1 MSEIVPAP
9 QTPPPG
15 AVPPTFG
22 RDPRDESLRRICLLD
37 YGLHIGGLIL
47 SAGLLSVVALI
58 LNYLKRDDAA
68 GTIYQSHMNWMIR
81 TFWWTLFW
89 MAALF
94 LPTLLLTL
102 FTFGFLGWMF
112 LLPGLWFLYRMVR
125 GLLRLLEDRPA
136 G

>member
-1 MSEIVPAP
+1 MNEIVP
-9 QTPPPG
+9 TPPPG
-15 AVPPTFG
+15 AIPLPPG

-47 SAGLLSVVALI
+47 SAGLFSVVALI

-81 TFWWTLFW
+81 TFWWTVFW

-102 FTFGFLGWMF
+102 FTFGLLGWMF

-125 GLLRLLEDRPA
+125 GLLRLLENRPA

>member
-1 MSEIVPAP
+1 MNEIVP
-9 QTPPPG
+9 TPPPSG
-15 AVPPTFG
+15 AMPLPPG

-47 SAGLLSVVALI
+47 SAGLFSVVALI

-89 MAALF
+89 MAVLF

-102 FTFGFLGWMF
+102 FTLGVLGWMF
-112 LLPGLWFLYRMVR
+112 LLPSLWFLYRMVR
-125 GLLRLLEDRPA
+125 GLLRLLENRPA